1 MLENQ
6 HFKVL
11 EKDRRAKQTLKQSQ
25 MKVFELWKMTR
36 RDTNNLFI
44 ELMKNSLNCIEE
56 LDNTEEWKKVKNQF
70 NEIMVNSDS
79 EGIEKLRMISDEV
92 SNELEMINKEMNRIK
107 NEFMEMDMNRAINE
121 IENAYASD
129 YKVYSFSDG
138 QRKEIANELV
148 IEYPES
154 LLNVNMIDNDS
165 RNIKNEVEMDHR
177 MKYVD
182 FIIQYMVNEFDISEL
197 NGIEF
202 HEFCSELI
210 EMNIPFKMDIMNR
223 LLDGNEY
230 GNRWK
235 SRFLIVNGN
244 EYQMIFDYMKLS
256 DRKYNNERGRF
267 EINRTSIVPLTKEIL
282 NDFESFFGTPSTY
295 EKQKGFFYKNIIA
308 LFNHI
313 GMNTYHEHEKKY
325 LYNYTS
331 SLCFGSFLL
340 ENTDYDDK
348 MREWLG
354 SDYDMKL
361 LYRASEHGYTASSFI
376 TIVMRKD
383 PL

>member
-1 MLENQ
+1 
-6 HFKVL
+6 
-11 EKDRRAKQTLKQSQ
+11 
-25 MKVFELWKMTR
+25 MKVFELQKMTR

-56 LDNTEEWKKVKNQF
+56 LDNTEEWKKVKNEF

-148 IEYPES
+148 IEYSES

-182 FIIQYMVNEFDISEL
+182 FIMQYMANEFDISEL
-197 NGIEF
+197 NF
-202 HEFCSELI
+202 
-210 EMNIPFKMDIMNR
+210 M
-223 LLDGNEY
+223 
-230 GNRWK
+230 
-235 SRFLIVNGN
+235 
-244 EYQMIFDYMKLS
+244 
-256 DRKYNNERGRF
+256 
-267 EINRTSIVPLTKEIL
+267 
-282 NDFESFFGTPSTY
+282 SFVA
-295 EKQKGFFYKNIIA
+295 N
-308 LFNHI
+308 
-313 GMNTYHEHEKKY
+313 
-325 LYNYTS
+325 
-331 SLCFGSFLL
+331 
-340 ENTDYDDK
+340 
-348 MREWLG
+348 
-354 SDYDMKL
+354 
-361 LYRASEHGYTASSFI
+361 
-376 TIVMRKD
+376 
-383 PL
+383 

>member
-56 LDNTEEWKKVKNQF
+56 LDNTEEWKKVKDEF

-92 SNELEMINKEMNRIK
+92 SNELEMINKEINRIK
-107 NEFMEMDMNRAINE
+107 NEIMEMDMNRAIYE
-121 IENAYASD
+121 TENAYASD

-182 FIIQYMVNEFDISEL
+182 FIIQYLANEFDISEL
-197 NGIEF
+197 NF
-202 HEFCSELI
+202 MSFV
-210 EMNIPFKMDIMNR
+210 
-223 LLDGNEY
+223 
-230 GNRWK
+230 
-235 SRFLIVNGN
+235 VN
-244 EYQMIFDYMKLS
+244 
-256 DRKYNNERGRF
+256 
-267 EINRTSIVPLTKEIL
+267 
-282 NDFESFFGTPSTY
+282 
-295 EKQKGFFYKNIIA
+295 
-308 LFNHI
+308 
-313 GMNTYHEHEKKY
+313 
-325 LYNYTS
+325 
-331 SLCFGSFLL
+331 
-340 ENTDYDDK
+340 
-348 MREWLG
+348 
-354 SDYDMKL
+354 
-361 LYRASEHGYTASSFI
+361 
-376 TIVMRKD
+376 
-383 PL
+383 

>member
-56 LDNTEEWKKVKNQF
+56 LDNTEEWKKVKNEF

-182 FIIQYMVNEFDISEL
+182 FIMQYMANEFDISEL
-197 NGIEF
+197 NF
-202 HEFCSELI
+202 MSFV
-210 EMNIPFKMDIMNR
+210 
-223 LLDGNEY
+223 
-230 GNRWK
+230 
-235 SRFLIVNGN
+235 VN
-244 EYQMIFDYMKLS
+244 
-256 DRKYNNERGRF
+256 
-267 EINRTSIVPLTKEIL
+267 
-282 NDFESFFGTPSTY
+282 
-295 EKQKGFFYKNIIA
+295 
-308 LFNHI
+308 
-313 GMNTYHEHEKKY
+313 
-325 LYNYTS
+325 
-331 SLCFGSFLL
+331 
-340 ENTDYDDK
+340 
-348 MREWLG
+348 
-354 SDYDMKL
+354 
-361 LYRASEHGYTASSFI
+361 
-376 TIVMRKD
+376 
-383 PL
+383 

>member
-11 EKDRRAKQTLKQSQ
+11 EKDRRTKQTLKQSQ

-56 LDNTEEWKKVKNQF
+56 LDNTEEWKKVKDKF

-79 EGIEKLRMISDEV
+79 EGIEKLRMISDEL
-92 SNELEMINKEMNRIK
+92 SSELEMIKKEMNRIK

-129 YKVYSFSDG
+129 YKVYLYSDG
-138 QRKEIANELV
+138 QRKKISSELV

-182 FIIQYMVNEFDISEL
+182 YLMVTNMVI
-197 NGIEF
+197 
-202 HEFCSELI
+202 
-210 EMNIPFKMDIMNR
+210 
-223 LLDGNEY
+223 DG
-230 GNRWK
+230 R
-235 SRFLIVNGN
+235 V
-244 EYQMIFDYMKLS
+244 
-256 DRKYNNERGRF
+256 
-267 EINRTSIVPLTKEIL
+267 
-282 NDFESFFGTPSTY
+282 
-295 EKQKGFFYKNIIA
+295 
-308 LFNHI
+308 
-313 GMNTYHEHEKKY
+313 
-325 LYNYTS
+325 
-331 SLCFGSFLL
+331 GS
-340 ENTDYDDK
+340 
-348 MREWLG
+348 
-354 SDYDMKL
+354 
-361 LYRASEHGYTASSFI
+361 
-376 TIVMRKD
+376 
-383 PL
+383 

>member
-56 LDNTEEWKKVKNQF
+56 LDNTEEWKKVKDEF

-92 SNELEMINKEMNRIK
+92 SNELTLINKEMNRIK
-107 NEFMEMDMNRAINE
+107 NEFMKMDMNRTINE

-138 QRKEIANELV
+138 QRKEISNELV

-182 FIIQYMVNEFDISEL
+182 FIIQYLVNEFDISEL
-197 NGIEF
+197 NF
-202 HEFCSELI
+202 MSFV
-210 EMNIPFKMDIMNR
+210 
-223 LLDGNEY
+223 
-230 GNRWK
+230 
-235 SRFLIVNGN
+235 VN
-244 EYQMIFDYMKLS
+244 
-256 DRKYNNERGRF
+256 
-267 EINRTSIVPLTKEIL
+267 
-282 NDFESFFGTPSTY
+282 
-295 EKQKGFFYKNIIA
+295 
-308 LFNHI
+308 
-313 GMNTYHEHEKKY
+313 
-325 LYNYTS
+325 
-331 SLCFGSFLL
+331 
-340 ENTDYDDK
+340 
-348 MREWLG
+348 
-354 SDYDMKL
+354 
-361 LYRASEHGYTASSFI
+361 
-376 TIVMRKD
+376 
-383 PL
+383 

>member
-6 HFKVL
+6 HFTVL
-11 EKDRRAKQTLKQSQ
+11 EKDRQTKQTLKQSQ
-25 MKVFELWKMTR
+25 MKVFELQKMTR

-56 LDNTEEWKKVKNQF
+56 LDNTEEWKKVKDEF

-92 SNELEMINKEMNRIK
+92 SNELEMIKKEMNRIK

-182 FIIQYMVNEFDISEL
+182 YLMV
-197 NGIEF
+197 
-202 HEFCSELI
+202 
-210 EMNIPFKMDIMNR
+210 
-223 LLDGNEY
+223 
-230 GNRWK
+230 
-235 SRFLIVNGN
+235 
-244 EYQMIFDYMKLS
+244 
-256 DRKYNNERGRF
+256 
-267 EINRTSIVPLTKEIL
+267 
-282 NDFESFFGTPSTY
+282 
-295 EKQKGFFYKNIIA
+295 
-308 LFNHI
+308 
-313 GMNTYHEHEKKY
+313 MNTVIDGRVD
-325 LYNYTS
+325 S
-331 SLCFGSFLL
+331 
-340 ENTDYDDK
+340 
-348 MREWLG
+348 
-354 SDYDMKL
+354 
-361 LYRASEHGYTASSFI
+361 
-376 TIVMRKD
+376 
-383 PL
+383 

>member
-56 LDNTEEWKKVKNQF
+56 LDNTEEWKEVKDEF

-79 EGIEKLRMISDEV
+79 EGTEKLRMISDEV

-182 FIIQYMVNEFDISEL
+182 FIIQYLVNEFDISEL
-197 NGIEF
+197 NF
-202 HEFCSELI
+202 MSFV
-210 EMNIPFKMDIMNR
+210 
-223 LLDGNEY
+223 
-230 GNRWK
+230 
-235 SRFLIVNGN
+235 VN
-244 EYQMIFDYMKLS
+244 
-256 DRKYNNERGRF
+256 
-267 EINRTSIVPLTKEIL
+267 
-282 NDFESFFGTPSTY
+282 
-295 EKQKGFFYKNIIA
+295 
-308 LFNHI
+308 
-313 GMNTYHEHEKKY
+313 
-325 LYNYTS
+325 
-331 SLCFGSFLL
+331 
-340 ENTDYDDK
+340 
-348 MREWLG
+348 
-354 SDYDMKL
+354 
-361 LYRASEHGYTASSFI
+361 
-376 TIVMRKD
+376 
-383 PL
+383 

>member
-1 MLENQ
+1 
-6 HFKVL
+6 
-11 EKDRRAKQTLKQSQ
+11 
-25 MKVFELWKMTR
+25 MTR

-121 IENAYASD
+121 IENVYASD

-165 RNIKNEVEMDHR
+165 RNIKNDVEMDHR

-182 FIIQYMVNEFDISEL
+182 FIIQYMANEFDISEL
-197 NGIEF
+197 NF
-202 HEFCSELI
+202 
-210 EMNIPFKMDIMNR
+210 M
-223 LLDGNEY
+223 
-230 GNRWK
+230 
-235 SRFLIVNGN
+235 
-244 EYQMIFDYMKLS
+244 
-256 DRKYNNERGRF
+256 
-267 EINRTSIVPLTKEIL
+267 
-282 NDFESFFGTPSTY
+282 SFVA
-295 EKQKGFFYKNIIA
+295 N
-308 LFNHI
+308 
-313 GMNTYHEHEKKY
+313 
-325 LYNYTS
+325 
-331 SLCFGSFLL
+331 
-340 ENTDYDDK
+340 
-348 MREWLG
+348 
-354 SDYDMKL
+354 
-361 LYRASEHGYTASSFI
+361 
-376 TIVMRKD
+376 
-383 PL
+383 

>member
-11 EKDRRAKQTLKQSQ
+11 EKDRRTKQTLKQSQ

-56 LDNTEEWKKVKNQF
+56 LDNTEEWKEVKDEF

-138 QRKEIANELV
+138 QRKEISNELV

-182 FIIQYMVNEFDISEL
+182 FIIQYMANEFDISEL
-197 NGIEF
+197 NF
-202 HEFCSELI
+202 MSFV
-210 EMNIPFKMDIMNR
+210 
-223 LLDGNEY
+223 
-230 GNRWK
+230 
-235 SRFLIVNGN
+235 VN
-244 EYQMIFDYMKLS
+244 
-256 DRKYNNERGRF
+256 
-267 EINRTSIVPLTKEIL
+267 
-282 NDFESFFGTPSTY
+282 
-295 EKQKGFFYKNIIA
+295 
-308 LFNHI
+308 
-313 GMNTYHEHEKKY
+313 
-325 LYNYTS
+325 
-331 SLCFGSFLL
+331 
-340 ENTDYDDK
+340 
-348 MREWLG
+348 
-354 SDYDMKL
+354 
-361 LYRASEHGYTASSFI
+361 
-376 TIVMRKD
+376 
-383 PL
+383 

>member
-56 LDNTEEWKKVKNQF
+56 LDNTEEWKKVKDEF

-182 FIIQYMVNEFDISEL
+182 FIIQYMANEFDISEL
-197 NGIEF
+197 NF
-202 HEFCSELI
+202 
-210 EMNIPFKMDIMNR
+210 M
-223 LLDGNEY
+223 
-230 GNRWK
+230 
-235 SRFLIVNGN
+235 
-244 EYQMIFDYMKLS
+244 
-256 DRKYNNERGRF
+256 
-267 EINRTSIVPLTKEIL
+267 
-282 NDFESFFGTPSTY
+282 SFVA
-295 EKQKGFFYKNIIA
+295 N
-308 LFNHI
+308 
-313 GMNTYHEHEKKY
+313 
-325 LYNYTS
+325 
-331 SLCFGSFLL
+331 
-340 ENTDYDDK
+340 
-348 MREWLG
+348 
-354 SDYDMKL
+354 
-361 LYRASEHGYTASSFI
+361 
-376 TIVMRKD
+376 
-383 PL
+383 

>member
-56 LDNTEEWKKVKNQF
+56 LDNTEEWKKVKDEF

-182 FIIQYMVNEFDISEL
+182 FIIQYMANEFDISEL
-197 NGIEF
+197 NF
-202 HEFCSELI
+202 MSFV
-210 EMNIPFKMDIMNR
+210 
-223 LLDGNEY
+223 
-230 GNRWK
+230 
-235 SRFLIVNGN
+235 VN
-244 EYQMIFDYMKLS
+244 
-256 DRKYNNERGRF
+256 
-267 EINRTSIVPLTKEIL
+267 
-282 NDFESFFGTPSTY
+282 
-295 EKQKGFFYKNIIA
+295 
-308 LFNHI
+308 
-313 GMNTYHEHEKKY
+313 
-325 LYNYTS
+325 
-331 SLCFGSFLL
+331 
-340 ENTDYDDK
+340 
-348 MREWLG
+348 
-354 SDYDMKL
+354 
-361 LYRASEHGYTASSFI
+361 
-376 TIVMRKD
+376 
-383 PL
+383 